1 MADTKKLRIVL
12 IRPGATEFDDQGR
25 IKGTLDMPLSEHG
38 REQADR
44 TARQLQQIE
53 LACIYAAP
61 CESATT
67 TARLLADGR
76 HTKIKTIESLQNID
90 HGLWHGKLIEE
101 VRRQQPRVYRQGMDS
116 PDSLCPPGGEAVQD
130 ARDRL
135 VKALRKIAKKHR
147 RGVIALVI
155 PEPLASVARS
165 LLSGDQL
172 RDLWKS
178 ETDSGVW
185 ELLELER
192 HPVAVEA

>member
-1 MADTKKLRIVL
+1 MAESNKLRIVL

-25 IKGTLDMPLSEHG
+25 MKGTLDMPLSDHG

-44 TARQLQQIE
+44 TARQLQQVE

-61 CESATT
+61 CESAMV
-67 TARLLADGR
+67 TAQLLADGR
-76 HTKIKTIESLQNID
+76 NTKIKSIESLQNID

-101 VRRQQPRVYRQGMDS
+101 VRRQQPRVYRRGMDF
-116 PDSLCPPGGEAVQD
+116 PDSLCPPGGEAVQH

-147 RGVIALVI
+147 RGIVALVI

-178 ETDSGVW
+178 ETDSGHW

-192 HPVAVEA
+192 RPVPVEA